1 MLGET
6 LVDSTA
12 LFTAITGAA
21 YGAMVGYRLAIG
33 QRWMAIALAAI
44 GSMNVATFVTLG
56 KGSLLEHRVILIA
69 DVALAILFLAACGA
83 AQKDRE
89 RDLRGFV
96 R

>member
-1 MLGET
+1 M
-6 LVDSTA
+6 DSTA
-12 LFTAITGAA
+12 LVTAIIGAA

-44 GSMNVATFVTLG
+44 GSVNLATFVTWG
-56 KGSLLEHRVILIA
+56 SRSLLEHRVILIA

-83 AQKDRE
+83 AQNDRE
-89 RDLRGFV
+89 LDLRGFL